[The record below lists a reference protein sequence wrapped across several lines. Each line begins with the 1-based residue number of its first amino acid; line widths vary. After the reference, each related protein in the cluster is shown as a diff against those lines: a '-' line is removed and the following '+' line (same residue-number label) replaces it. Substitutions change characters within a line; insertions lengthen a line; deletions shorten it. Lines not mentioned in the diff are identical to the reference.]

1 MNIPGDVQIQGMPLS
16 DLTRVR
22 AELYREA
29 GKTPKHLTGHAAIM
43 RDVFQIAHLL
53 RIQQAVEAVQPET
66 PAWMKDVEVPPA
78 ASTQTP
84 VVSTPTPVVSTP
96 APVVST
102 PTPTQAPLS
111 HTELRPRPTI
121 DLAATDVVWRM
132 KELITLGRSDE
143 EIWETLKEEYAA
155 P

>member
-1 MNIPGDVQIQGMPLS
+1 MNIPEDVQIQGMPLS

-22 AELYREA
+22 AELYRQA
-29 GKTPKHLTGHAAIM
+29 GMNPKHLTGHGAIM
-43 RDVFQIAHLL
+43 RDVFQIAHRL
-53 RIQQAVEAVQPET
+53 RIQQAVDAVQPAET
-66 PAWMKDVEVPPA
+66 PWMKEVELPPE
-78 ASTQTP
+78 P
-84 VVSTPTPVVSTP
+84 VV
-96 APVVST
+96 
-102 PTPTQAPLS
+102 TQAPPPPPPPP
-111 HTELRPRPTI
+111 TPTI